1 MGIKDG
7 KPRGRMTSYAFFIQS
22 SREEQR
28 TRNPN
33 EKVVFTEF
41 SKLCAEKWKGMDSED
56 KKRYNDMA
64 AKDKVRHEEEMSN
77 YTPEKG
83 EKRKRDP
90 NAPKRSLSAFFFF
103 NKEERDKIK
112 ESSPKLSLGE
122 MAKEL
127 GRRWQ
132 KCMNKDKFEALAKSD
147 KRATKMGI
155 KDGKPRGRMT
165 SYAFFIQSS
174 REEQRKRNPNEK
186 VVFTEFSKL
195 CAEKWKG
202 MDSED
207 KKRYND
213 MAAKDKVRHEEEMS
227 NFTPEKGEKRKR
239 DPNAPKRS
247 LSAFF
252 FFNKEERD
260 KIKESSPQLSLGEMA
275 KELGRRW
282 QKCMN
287 KDKFEALAKSDK

>member
-28 TRNPN
+28 KRNPN

-147 KRATKMGI
+147 K
-155 KDGKPRGRMT
+155 
-165 SYAFFIQSS
+165 
-174 REEQRKRNPNEK
+174 
-186 VVFTEFSKL
+186 V
-195 CAEKWKG
+195 
-202 MDSED
+202 
-207 KKRYND
+207 RY
-213 MAAKDKVRHEEEMS
+213 EEEMTVYNSGVKKAKPS
-227 NFTPEKGEKRKR
+227 NKTTP
-239 DPNAPKRS
+239 APVTDEDDEDEDDED
-247 LSAFF
+247 
-252 FFNKEERD
+252 EED
-260 KIKESSPQLSLGEMA
+260 DEED
-275 KELGRRW
+275 E
-282 QKCMN
+282 
-287 KDKFEALAKSDK
+287 DDE